1 MAASGRRMYVY
12 IIMLIRYFMRSL
24 NKNILNLD
32 RRQVKVGDIL
42 FARIIFIDY
51 ATKNVRLSC
60 RPHIVDMAA
69 PTLPALGETVSDL
82 KVVAVYKN
90 LGILLANISETAE
103 STSVVEDAAEK
114 AEEGGEDGAAGEISV
129 TAQSGKKKS
138 AAAALR
144 LAKKADLAVVKV
156 FIHKSSLAKSPSF
169 ESAEDDESEEKV
181 WQ

>member
-1 MAASGRRMYVY
+1 MATSGRRTYVY

-69 PTLPALGETVSDL
+69 PTVPALGETVSDL

-90 LGILLANISETAE
+90 LGVLLANISETVE

-114 AEEGGEDGAAGEISV
+114 AEEGGEGEASL

-169 ESAEDDESEEKV
+169 ESDEDDKSEEKV

>member
-1 MAASGRRMYVY
+1 MATSGRRMYVY
-12 IIMLIRYFMRSL
+12 IIMLIRYFMCSL

-90 LGILLANISETAE
+90 LGVLLANISETVE

-114 AEEGGEDGAAGEISV
+114 AEEGGEGEASL

-169 ESAEDDESEEKV
+169 ESAEDDKSEEKV

>member
-1 MAASGRRMYVY
+1 ME
-12 IIMLIRYFMRSL
+12 
-24 NKNILNLD
+24 
-32 RRQVKVGDIL
+32 
-42 FARIIFIDY
+42 
-51 ATKNVRLSC
+51 
-60 RPHIVDMAA
+60 MAA
-69 PTLPALGETVSDL
+69 PTLPALGGTVSDL
-82 KVVAVYKN
+82 KIVAVYKN

-114 AEEGGEDGAAGEISV
+114 AEEGGEDGAAGETSV

-169 ESAEDDESEEKV
+169 ESDEDDKSEEKV

>member
-1 MAASGRRMYVY
+1 MATSGRRMYVY

-24 NKNILNLD
+24 NKNVLNLD

-90 LGILLANISETAE
+90 LGVLLANISETAE

-114 AEEGGEDGAAGEISV
+114 AEEGGEGEASL

-169 ESAEDDESEEKV
+169 ESAEDDKTEEKV
-181 WQ
+181 WK